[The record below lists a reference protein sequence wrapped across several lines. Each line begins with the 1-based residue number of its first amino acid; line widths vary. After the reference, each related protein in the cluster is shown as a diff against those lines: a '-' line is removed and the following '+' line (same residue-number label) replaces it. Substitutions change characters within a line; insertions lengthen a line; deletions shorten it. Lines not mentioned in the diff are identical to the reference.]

1 MGGGN
6 DELLDVYILED
17 NLAELSQIN
26 HYVRS
31 VSEKLNIQA
40 NVRTF
45 STLEQINQ
53 SMPEPSLR
61 NVYILDLA
69 IGDDDQ
75 AGLKFSQKIRQYDLE
90 ASIIFLTVHDE
101 LLSTTYQYQV
111 EALDFIVKDPKRVV
125 QSLERDF
132 TKVIKKLELPKRCK
146 TITLRSHY
154 EIIKVYVND
163 ILFFQSNPDNTHAS
177 FMYTENNQKIPI
189 NMSLRELEEQAEE
202 FFRIHRRYLANVA
215 NIRSLNVKQH
225 TVKFNTSE
233 MTVPVSRL
241 KTRKLMEVLNNYSSI
256 QW

>member
-1 MGGGN
+1 M
-6 DELLDVYILED
+6 LDVYILED

-31 VSEKLNIQA
+31 VSEKLNIQV
-40 NVRTF
+40 NVKTF
-45 STLEQINQ
+45 STLEQISQ

-75 AGLKFSQKIRQYDLE
+75 AGLRFSQKIRQYDLE

-111 EALDFIVKDPKRVV
+111 ETLDFIVKRVV

-132 TKVIKKLELPKRCK
+132 TKVIKKLELPKRGK

-189 NMSLRELEEQAEE
+189 NMSLRELEEQVEE
-202 FFRIHRRYLANVA
+202 FFRIHRSYLANVA
-215 NIRSLNVKQH
+215 NIRSLNVKKH

-233 MTVPVSRL
+233 MTIPVSRL
-241 KTRKLMEVLNNYSSI
+241 KTRRLMEVLNNYSSI